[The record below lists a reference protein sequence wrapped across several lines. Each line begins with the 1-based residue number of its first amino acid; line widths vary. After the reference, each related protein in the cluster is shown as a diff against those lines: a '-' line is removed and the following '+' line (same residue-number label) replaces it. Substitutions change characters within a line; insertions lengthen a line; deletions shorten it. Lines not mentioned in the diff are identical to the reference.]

1 MDYFKNLKKKGEIEI
16 FKGSYD
22 VHSSMEILW
31 GAIIN
36 EHLYGKKF
44 VYDKQRNTI
53 CFENSKYYKKQMQ
66 KNNKISGNEL
76 YEYLKENYKNGSTQF
91 SGVLEKLKKIYK

>member
-44 VYDKQRNTI
+44 IYDKKRN
-53 CFENSKYYKKQMQ
+53 NSWRKW
-66 KNNKISGNEL
+66 N
-76 YEYLKENYKNGSTQF
+76 
-91 SGVLEKLKKIYK
+91 